1 MRIGVAAVSVLQAC
15 GVRVALTHLRQ
26 SGTGGTERYLNQLA
40 AHLAE
45 RGHAV
50 TIVCR
55 SHETPPHPAVQFA
68 VLRNAALGGAWRM
81 WAFAR
86 AVERHLRT
94 AAYDVVLGLG
104 RCWTQDVLRL
114 GGGCHQSYLDAAHG
128 VTLRPWERLLRPGRL
143 KNRVTLSI
151 EARAL
156 RAGAY
161 ARVITNSEMVKHD
174 VMRRYAVPQEQI
186 VVIYNGVDLERFHP
200 RQRAHG
206 GNALR
211 HACGFTD
218 DDTVLLF
225 LGTGYGRK
233 GLGRVLDAFPP
244 LLAGRPRAQLL
255 VVGYDSARPGF
266 ERQAAALGI
275 SARVH
280 FLGGRRDP
288 EVCFAAAD
296 LYVLPTYYDPF
307 ANSTL
312 EALASGLPVIT
323 TTTNGASEVLTH
335 HVHGSVLSAHADR
348 DALVRELLF
357 WSDRQRLRDSQAA
370 VRGLAERYPQADTV
384 AASARVLEQCVAEKA
399 ERQAPP
405 TMRGRPSGAPYHQP
419 AATRHSSAGLPEQSR
434 LEAGS
439 PSPQPIKASCG

>member
-1 MRIGVAAVSVLQAC
+1 VLQTC

-50 TIVCR
+50 TIICR
-55 SHETPPHPAVQFA
+55 SHEAPPQPAVRLV
-68 VLRNAALGGAWRM
+68 VLRNMAIGGAGRI

-86 AVERHLRT
+86 AVERHVRT

-104 RCWTQDVLRL
+104 RCWTQDVIRL
-114 GGGCHQSYLDAAHG
+114 GGGCHQSYLDSAHQA
-128 VTLRPWERLLRPGRL
+128 TLRSWERGVLSGRL
-143 KNRVTLSI
+143 KNQVILAI
-151 EARAL
+151 EVRAL

-161 ARVITNSEMVKHD
+161 RRVITNSEMVKHD
-174 VMRRYAVPQEQI
+174 VMHRYAVPDGKI

-200 RQRAHG
+200 RQRERG
-206 GNALR
+206 GDALR
-211 HACGFTD
+211 RSSGFTAD
-218 DDTVLLF
+218 NIVLLF

-233 GLGRVLDAFPP
+233 GLEQVLDAFPA
-244 LLAGRPRAQLL
+244 LLRERPQARLL
-255 VVGYDSARPGF
+255 VVGYDSAQPAF
-266 ERQAAALGI
+266 ERHAAALGI
-275 SARVH
+275 SAQVR

-335 HVHGSVLSAHADR
+335 HVHGSVLSPSANR
-348 DALVRELLF
+348 DAMVRELLC
-357 WSDRQRLRDSQAA
+357 WTDRDRLRESQAVA
-370 VRGLAERYPQADTV
+370 RALAERYPQADTV
-384 AASARVLEQCVAEKA
+384 RASARVLEECAAEKA
-399 ERQAPP
+399 EAKRD
-405 TMRGRPSGAPYHQP
+405 
-419 AATRHSSAGLPEQSR
+419 
-434 LEAGS
+434 
-439 PSPQPIKASCG
+439 

>member
-1 MRIGVAAVSVLQAC
+1 MRIGVAAGAVLQAC

-45 RGHAV
+45 HGHGV
-50 TIVCR
+50 TVVCR
-55 SHETPPHPAVQFA
+55 SHEAPPHPAVRFV

-104 RCWTQDVLRL
+104 RCWTQDVIRL
-114 GGGCHQSYLDAAHG
+114 GGGCHQSYLDAAHHA
-128 VTLRPWERLLRPGRL
+128 TLRPWERALRSGRL
-143 KNRVTLSI
+143 KNRITLAI

-156 RAGAY
+156 RPGAY
-161 ARVITNSEMVKHD
+161 GRIITNSEMVKRD
-174 VMRRYAVPQEQI
+174 VMQRYAVPAEKI
-186 VVIYNGVDLERFHP
+186 AVIYNGVDIERFHP
-200 RQRAHG
+200 RRRANG

-211 HACGFTD
+211 RACGFTD

-233 GLGRVLDAFPP
+233 GLGRLLAAFPE
-244 LLAGRPRAQLL
+244 LLAGRPRARLL
-255 VVGYDSARPGF
+255 VVGYDSGQPGF
-266 ERQAAALGI
+266 QRQAAALGI
-275 SARVH
+275 SAQVH

-335 HVHGSVLSAHADR
+335 HLHGSVLPQPGDREELIRELSFWCDR
-348 DALVRELLF
+348 D
-357 WSDRQRLRDSQAA
+357 RLRDSRAA
-370 VRGLAERYPQADTV
+370 VRALAERYPQADTV
-384 AASARVLEQCVAEKA
+384 RASAQVLEECAAEKA
-399 ERQAPP
+399 ERQVGSTRAGEPSVRAISPAHCGSAP
-405 TMRGRPSGAPYHQP
+405 SSS
-419 AATRHSSAGLPEQSR
+419 TRR
-434 LEAGS
+434 
-439 PSPQPIKASCG
+439 